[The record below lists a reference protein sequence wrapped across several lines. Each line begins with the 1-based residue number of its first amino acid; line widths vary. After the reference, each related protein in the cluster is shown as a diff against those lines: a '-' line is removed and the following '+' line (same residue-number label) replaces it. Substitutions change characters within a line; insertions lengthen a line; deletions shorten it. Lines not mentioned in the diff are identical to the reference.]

1 MAKCIIRG
9 NNIYTM
15 QMQAFGRQNPRYA
28 TNVGKHAGICKKY
41 RIKVGTFFLFF
52 LLWKGRGGKAAQKGC
67 KNSF

>member
-1 MAKCIIRG
+1 MSVNRRG
-9 NNIYTM
+9 F
-15 QMQAFGRQNPRYA
+15 A
-28 TNVGKHAGICKKY
+28 KKY